1 MRSTLVLIML
11 IGLALG
17 YQPSTNRRNLLQQAL
32 VGVFVASS
40 SPAEAVISSKYCSAG
55 VGEGCGDLSEGNELI
70 RSLQEKS
77 AMNRERYQQEA
88 LDAYYMKNY
97 PDFFSVV
104 GKTLV
109 KKTDGTFVALADSE
123 VEKLKQDGKVTFE
136 IPRTKGGKLVDV
148 TQKPNLVFKE

>member
-1 MRSTLVLIML
+1 V
-11 IGLALG
+11 
-17 YQPSTNRRNLLQQAL
+17 
-32 VGVFVASS
+32 
-40 SPAEAVISSKYCSAG
+40 
-55 VGEGCGDLSEGNELI
+55 
-70 RSLQEKS
+70 
-77 AMNRERYQQEA
+77 QEA

-109 KKTDGTFVALADSE
+109 KKQDGTFVALADSE

-148 TQKPNLVFKE
+148 TQKPILVFKE